1 MSSRD
6 WIQWAK
12 QSGWPTRL
20 AILATLAVG
29 ILLGTLISNGVRASR
44 PVSTADA
51 EPLSIPSPAQLST
64 SFSQVA
70 EAVEPA
76 VVNITSQTNPKP
88 AGRRQR
94 RQTQPQDPF
103 QDFFDRF
110 FDFEAPD
117 QTPQRGLGSGIIV
130 DADGYILTNYHVV
143 EDADKMEV
151 HIEGDNKDYRAQM
164 VGYDPETDLAVVKID
179 AGRKLTAAKMGNS
192 DGARVGDWVLAIGS
206 PFGLDATV
214 TAGIISYK
222 GRPNFEPGKQFQRFI
237 QTDAAINRGNSGGP
251 LVNLAGEVIGI
262 NTAII
267 SSQGA
272 FAGVGFALP
281 SNTAVEVYNNIIK
294 NGRVVRGSIGIQFDG
309 TLSEN
314 PAILKSFGAD
324 YGVVIGQVEPGGP
337 AEKAGLKRGD
347 VIYQVDDTPVKSGDE
362 LVGKI
367 AATPVGQRVKILYVR
382 DKKKQE
388 AAATIEDR
396 VKVFPNLAGRA
407 GGEAPEA
414 EEPGQLGL
422 VVEAVDPSQAR
433 RLGLDEQEPVLMVQ
447 DVEPGSLADDLGV
460 ARGDL
465 IYEIDQQAVRS
476 VAKFNEIQRRLK
488 PGDTVVLFLKR
499 RTQDGWVGFY
509 RGGTLP
515 Q

>member
-1 MSSRD
+1 MASGNWTQ
-6 WIQWAK
+6 WIR

-44 PVSTADA
+44 SVSTSAA
-51 EPLSIPSPAQLST
+51 EALSIPSPADLST
-64 SFSQVA
+64 SFNKVA
-70 EAVEPA
+70 EAIEPA
-76 VVNITSQTNPKP
+76 VVNITASSKP
-88 AGRRQR
+88 RPAQR
-94 RQTQPQDPF
+94 RPRRTQPQDPF

-110 FDFEAPD
+110 FQFENPEEL
-117 QTPQRGLGSGIIV
+117 PRRGLGSGIIV
-130 DADGYILTNYHVV
+130 DSDGYILTNYHVV
-143 EDADKMEV
+143 EGADKLEV
-151 HIEGDNKDYRAQM
+151 HLEGDNKDYRAQM
-164 VGYDPETDLAVVKID
+164 IGYDAETDLAVIKIN
-179 AGRKLTAAKMGNS
+179 AGRKLPVAKMGNS
-192 DGARVGDWVLAIGS
+192 DGTRVGDWVLAIGS

-222 GRPNFEPGKQFQRFI
+222 GRPNLEPGKQFQRFI

-262 NTAII
+262 NTAIF

-281 SNTAVEVYNNIIK
+281 SNIAVEVYNNIIK
-294 NGRVVRGSIGIQFDG
+294 HGRVVRGSIGIQFDG
-309 TLSEN
+309 SLSEN

-347 VIYQVDDTPVKSGDE
+347 VIYQVDDTPVKNGDE

-367 AATPVGQRVKILYVR
+367 AATPVGQKVKIHFIR
-382 DKKKQE
+382 DKKKQD
-388 AAATIEDR
+388 AMVTIEDR
-396 VKVFPNLAGRA
+396 AKVFPNLAGRGRA
-407 GGEAPEA
+407 EPEV
-414 EEPGQLGL
+414 EEPGELG
-422 VVEAVDPSQAR
+422 VAVEEVDAAQAR
-433 RLGLDEQEPVLMVQ
+433 RQGIEEDGPVLLVTE
-447 DVEPGSLADDLGV
+447 VEPGSLADDLGIV
-460 ARGDL
+460 SGDL
-465 IYEIDQQAVRS
+465 LLEMNHQRVRS
-476 VAKFNEIQRRLK
+476 VAQFNELQRRLR
-488 PGDTVVLFLKR
+488 PGDAVVLYLMR
-499 RTQDGWVGFY
+499 RTQSGWVGFY

>member
-1 MSSRD
+1 MASGKWAQ
-6 WIQWAK
+6 WIR

-44 PVSTADA
+44 PVSTSDA
-51 EPLSIPSPAQLST
+51 EALSIPSPAQLST
-64 SFSQVA
+64 SFNKVA
-70 EAVEPA
+70 EEVEPA
-76 VVNITSQTNPKP
+76 VVNITSSTVPRPSQ
-88 AGRRQR
+88 RRQR
-94 RQTQPQDPF
+94 RRTQPQDPF

-110 FDFEAPD
+110 FQFEDPEEL
-117 QTPQRGLGSGIIV
+117 PRRGLGSGIIV

-143 EDADKMEV
+143 EGADKLEV

-164 VGYDPETDLAVVKID
+164 VGYDTETDLAVIKID
-179 AGRKLTAAKMGNS
+179 AGRKLPVAKMGNS

-294 NGRVVRGSIGIQFDG
+294 HGRVVRGSIGIQFDG
-309 TLSEN
+309 SLSEN

-337 AEKAGLKRGD
+337 AEKAGLRRGD
-347 VIYQVDDTPVKSGDE
+347 VIYQVDDTPVKNGDE

-367 AATPVGQRVKILYVR
+367 AATPVGQKVKLLFVR

-388 AAATIEDR
+388 AVATIEDR
-396 VKVFPNLAGRA
+396 TKVFPNLAGRTGA
-407 GGEAPEA
+407 QPEE
-414 EEPGQLGL
+414 EEPGELGL
-422 VVEAVDPSQAR
+422 VVEEVDPSVAR
-433 RLGLDEQEPVLMVQ
+433 RQGIDETEPVLVVQ
-447 DVEPGSLADDLGV
+447 EVEPGSLADDLGI
-460 ARGDL
+460 APGDL
-465 IYEIDQQAVRS
+465 LLEINQRPVHSAAQ
-476 VAKFNEIQRRLK
+476 FNELQRRLK

-499 RTQDGWVGFY
+499 RTQGGWTGFY

>member
-1 MSSRD
+1 MASRD
-6 WIQWAK
+6 WIQWIR

-29 ILLGTLISNGVRASR
+29 ILIGTLISNGVRASK

-51 EPLSIPSPAQLST
+51 EALSIPSPAQLSS
-64 SFSQVA
+64 SFNHVA
-70 EAVEPA
+70 EEVEPA
-76 VVNITSQTNPKP
+76 VVNITSQTVPRTSQ
-88 AGRRQR
+88 RRQR
-94 RQTQPQDPF
+94 RETQPQDPF

-110 FDFEAPD
+110 FGFEAPD
-117 QTPQRGLGSGIIV
+117 DTPRRGLGSGIVV

-143 EDADKMEV
+143 EGADKLEV
-151 HIEGDNKDYRAQM
+151 HLEGDNKDYRAQM
-164 VGYDPETDLAVVKID
+164 VGYDAETDLAVVKID

-192 DGARVGDWVLAIGS
+192 DGTRVGDWVLAIGS

-222 GRPNFEPGKQFQRFI
+222 GRPNFEPGRQFQRFI

-294 NGRVVRGSIGIQFDG
+294 HGRVVRGSIGIQFDG
-309 TLSEN
+309 SLSEN
-314 PAILKSFGAD
+314 PAILKSFGAE
-324 YGVVIGQVEPGGP
+324 YGVVISQVEPSGP
-337 AEKAGLKRGD
+337 AERAGLRRGD
-347 VIYQVDDTPVKSGDE
+347 VIFQVDDTPVKSGDQ
-362 LVGKI
+362 LVSKI
-367 AATPVGQRVKILYVR
+367 ASTPVGQKVKILYVR

-396 VKVFPNLAGRA
+396 TKVFPNLAGRA
-407 GGEAPEA
+407 GQQPEA
-414 EEPGQLGL
+414 EEPGELGI
-422 VVEAVDPSQAR
+422 VVEEVDATQAR
-433 RLGLDEQEPVLMVQ
+433 RLGLDEQEPVLVVQ
-447 DVEPGSLADDLGV
+447 DVEPGTLADDLGV
-460 ARGDL
+460 TRGDL
-465 IYEIDQQAVRS
+465 LYEIDQQPVRS

-488 PGDTVVLFLKR
+488 PGDTVLLFLKR

-515 Q
+515 E